1 MENRKTVFDIIG
13 QIFTIFGFTVICLI
27 VFVYIFG
34 EDAKGYS
41 TIFSFGDR
49 GLSLSTLAQFML
61 TSTMIALF
69 RYIFFTDIILKNTS
83 MTIRAISMFSSVIV
97 MIVLFVWL
105 FGWFPMKKVMAWV
118 MFILCFVVCAGVSMF
133 ISVIKEKI
141 QNRKMQEALEKL
153 QREEI

>member
-61 TSTMIALF
+61 TSTIIVILRQF
-69 RYIFFTDIILKNTS
+69 FFTDIILKRVS
-83 MTIRAISMFSSVIV
+83 MVIRTIGMFCSVVI
-97 MIVLFVWL
+97 MIGLFAWI
-105 FGWFPMKKVMAWV
+105 FIWFPVTKVKPWI
-118 MFILCFVVCAGVSMF
+118 MFLVCFVVSAGISTF
-133 ISVIKEKI
+133 ISVAKEKI
-141 QNRKMQEALEKL
+141 NNKRMQEALEKL
-153 QREEI
+153 QEGEE